1 MRVLRLMAN
10 EGYALN
16 GHLLTKA
23 TTNEDGERD
32 LHTVGVN
39 AATRNILSGQRLI
52 VSHRMTDQFVLS
64 PEGRFVASWDDA
76 TWQAMAA
83 QWTTQNAPV
92 RVENAD
98 VTAAAAAPK
107 SVPAKAAT
115 PAPAP
120 KAQPAQP
127 AQPASEPLTVTQR
140 RQLAKG
146 ERVRV
151 DAPDFQGEATVES
164 VNSLAIVTVL
174 TDSGHT
180 LRFGSKASIFK
191 AAAKPATPA
200 PKSQP
205 AQPAQPAAKPAQP
218 AQDAKPVKSAPAK
231 TEPQAAPAA
240 QTGKRTGPPRCA
252 NCNKYHKATATVC
265 PHCGAVIEQG
275 AAQAAPATAKA
286 QPAAAPQPVAK
297 AAKTKA
303 APKVTATVE
312 PPVAAVQVAA
322 EPMVPDPDDDGV
334 VRVDMEDF
342 LNGRKTLPSMT
353 KPAQPAR
360 KVQAVP
366 KTVSAAK
373 GGAKSGKR
381 QAQPELAED

>member
-1 MRVLRLMAN
+1 MNLTTSAMRVLRLMAH

-23 TTNEDGERD
+23 TTNEDGEHD

-52 VSHRMTDQFVLS
+52 VNHRMTDQFVLS
-64 PEGRFVASWDDA
+64 PEGRFVASWDDE
-76 TWQAMAA
+76 TWQRMAA
-83 QWTTQNAPV
+83 EWTTKNAPV
-92 RVENAD
+92 QMNAAD
-98 VTAAAAAPK
+98 VSAAAAAAKPAPK
-107 SVPAKAAT
+107 NASA

-120 KAQPAQP
+120 TPKTAPKSA
-127 AQPASEPLTVTQR
+127 PASEPLTVTQR

-174 TDSGHT
+174 SDDGHT
-180 LRFGSKASIFK
+180 LRFGSKAQIFK
-191 AAAKPATPA
+191 AAT
-200 PKSQP
+200 
-205 AQPAQPAAKPAQP
+205 PAAKPAPAPKTPSKPAAQP
-218 AQDAKPVKSAPAK
+218 AATPAPAPKAAPAKAAPAKAEQEATSAPA
-231 TEPQAAPAA
+231 
-240 QTGKRTGPPRCA
+240 KRTGPPRCA
-252 NCNKYHKATATVC
+252 ACNKYHKATATVC
-265 PHCGAVIEQG
+265 PHCGAAIEQG
-275 AAQAAPATAKA
+275 AAQAAPAPAP
-286 QPAAAPQPVAK
+286 QPAAKV
-297 AAKTKA
+297 AKTKPAPKMTATVKPPMA
-303 APKVTATVE
+303 AVKVTAK
-312 PPVAAVQVAA
+312 PV
-322 EPMVPDPDDDGV
+322 VPDPNDDGM